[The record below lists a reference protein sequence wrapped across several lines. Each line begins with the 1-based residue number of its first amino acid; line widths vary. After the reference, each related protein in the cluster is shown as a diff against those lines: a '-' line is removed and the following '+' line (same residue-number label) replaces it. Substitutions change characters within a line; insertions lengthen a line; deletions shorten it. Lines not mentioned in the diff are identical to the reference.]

1 MSGSL
6 RFPAFYID
14 RDVFRMKNKIS
25 RRQFLQVAGASAAAL
40 LLASCSGNSASSVSS
55 SSVASSAA
63 SSVAASSA
71 AASSEATSTV
81 TTTGKTLVVYFSAT
95 GTTQGVAQTI
105 ADTVGADLF
114 EVVPSDPYTSDDLT
128 WTNNDSRVSREHNDE
143 GLRAVALESTDV
155 DGWDDYDTVF
165 IGYPIWWGIAAWPM
179 SSFVAVNDFTGKT
192 VIPFCTSVS
201 SGIGQSG
208 ELLAEL
214 AGTGSW
220 LDGYRFSSST
230 TANDIAAL
238 PESLSL

>member
-1 MSGSL
+1 
-6 RFPAFYID
+6 
-14 RDVFRMKNKIS
+14 MKNKIS
-25 RRQFLQVAGASAAAL
+25 RCQFLQAAGASAAAL

-71 AASSEATSTV
+71 AAFSEATSTV

-95 GTTQGVAQTI
+95 GTTEGVAQTI

-192 VIPFCTSVS
+192 IIPFCTSTS

-238 PESLSL
+238 AESLSL

>member
-1 MSGSL
+1 
-6 RFPAFYID
+6 
-14 RDVFRMKNKIS
+14 MKNKIS
-25 RRQFLQVAGASAAAL
+25 RRQFLQAAGASAAAL
-40 LLASCSGNSASSVSS
+40 LLASCSGNSVSSVSS

-95 GTTQGVAQTI
+95 GTTQSVAQTI

-114 EVVPSDPYTSDDLT
+114 EVVPSDPYTSDDLN

-179 SSFVAVNDFTGKT
+179 SSFVSDNDFSGKN
-192 VIPFCTSVS
+192 VVPFCTSLS

-214 AGTGSW
+214 VDAGTW
-220 LDGYRFSSST
+220 LDGQRFSRGSSE
-230 TANDIAAL
+230 ADIASWVNGL
-238 PESLSL
+238 NL

>member
-14 RDVFRMKNKIS
+14 RGVFRMKNKIS
-25 RRQFLQVAGASAAAL
+25 RRQFLQAAGASAAAL

-179 SSFVAVNDFTGKT
+179 NGFVSANDFSGKN
-192 VIPFCTSVS
+192 VVPFCTSLS

-208 ELLAEL
+208 KLLAEL

-220 LDGYRFSSST
+220 LDGQRFSRSSSE
-230 TANDIAAL
+230 ADIASWVNGL
-238 PESLSL
+238 NL

>member
-1 MSGSL
+1 
-6 RFPAFYID
+6 
-14 RDVFRMKNKIS
+14 MKNKIS
-25 RRQFLQVAGASAAAL
+25 RRQFLQAAGASAAAL

-55 SSVASSAA
+55 SS
-63 SSVAASSA
+63 A
-71 AASSEATSTV
+71 AASSEAASTV

-114 EVVPSDPYTSDDLT
+114 EVVPSDPYTSDDLN

-143 GLRAVALESTDV
+143 GLRAVALESTGV
-155 DGWDDYDTVF
+155 DGWDNYDTVF

-192 VIPFCTSVS
+192 VIPFCTSTS

-208 ELLAEL
+208 DLLAEL
-214 AGTGSW
+214 ADAGTW
-220 LDGYRFSSST
+220 LDGQRFSRGSSE
-230 TANDIAAL
+230 ADIASWVNGL
-238 PESLSL
+238 NL

>member
-1 MSGSL
+1 MNK
-6 RFPAFYID
+6 
-14 RDVFRMKNKIS
+14 MKNKIS

-55 SSVASSAA
+55 SS
-63 SSVAASSA
+63 A
-71 AASSEATSTV
+71 AASSEAASTV

-114 EVVPSDPYTSDDLT
+114 EVVPSDPYTSDDLN

-192 VIPFCTSVS
+192 VIPFCTSLS

-214 AGTGSW
+214 ADVGTW
-220 LDGYRFSSST
+220 LDGQRFSRGSSE
-230 TANDIAAL
+230 ADIASWVNGL
-238 PESLSL
+238 NL

>member
-1 MSGSL
+1 MNK
-6 RFPAFYID
+6 
-14 RDVFRMKNKIS
+14 MKNKIS

-55 SSVASSAA
+55 SS
-63 SSVAASSA
+63 A
-71 AASSEATSTV
+71 AASSEAASTV

-114 EVVPSDPYTSDDLT
+114 EVVPSDPYTSDDLN

-143 GLRAVALESTDV
+143 GLRAVALESTGV

-192 VIPFCTSVS
+192 VIPFCTSTS

-214 AGTGSW
+214 ADAGTW
-220 LDGYRFSSST
+220 LDGQRFSRSSSE
-230 TANDIAAL
+230 ADIASWVNGL
-238 PESLSL
+238 NL

>member
-1 MSGSL
+1 
-6 RFPAFYID
+6 
-14 RDVFRMKNKIS
+14 MKNKIS
-25 RRQFLQVAGASAAAL
+25 RRQFLQVAGASAAAM
-40 LLASCSGNSASSVSS
+40 LLASCSGNSAGSVSS

-63 SSVAASSA
+63 SSVAASSEAASSA
-71 AASSEATSTV
+71 AASSEATRTV

-114 EVVPSDPYTSDDLT
+114 EVVPSDPYTSDDLN

-179 SSFVAVNDFTGKT
+179 SSFVAANDFSGKN
-192 VIPFCTSVS
+192 VVPFCTSLS

-220 LDGYRFSSST
+220 LDGYRFT
-230 TANDIAAL
+230 TPNDIAELA
-238 PESLSL
+238 ESLSL

>member
-1 MSGSL
+1 
-6 RFPAFYID
+6 
-14 RDVFRMKNKIS
+14 MKNKIS
-25 RRQFLQVAGASAAAL
+25 RRQFLQAAGASAAAL

-114 EVVPSDPYTSDDLT
+114 EVVPSDPYTSDDLN

-192 VIPFCTSVS
+192 VIPFCTSLS

-238 PESLSL
+238 AESLSL

>member
-1 MSGSL
+1 
-6 RFPAFYID
+6 
-14 RDVFRMKNKIS
+14 MKNKIS
-25 RRQFLQVAGASAAAL
+25 RRQFLQVADASAAAL

-55 SSVASSAA
+55 SSAASSAA

-95 GTTQGVAQTI
+95 GTTEGVAQAI

-114 EVVPSDPYTSDDLT
+114 EVVPSDPYTSDDLN

-143 GLRAVALESTDV
+143 GLRAVALESTNV

-192 VIPFCTSVS
+192 VIPFCTSTS

-238 PESLSL
+238 AESLSL

>member
-14 RDVFRMKNKIS
+14 RGVFRMKNKIS

-71 AASSEATSTV
+71 AASSETANTV

-143 GLRAVALESTDV
+143 GLRTVALESTDV

-192 VIPFCTSVS
+192 VIPFCTSTS

-238 PESLSL
+238 AESLSL

>member
-6 RFPAFYID
+6 RLPAFYID

-55 SSVASSAA
+55 SSVAASSEAA
-63 SSVAASSA
+63 SRA
-71 AASSEATSTV
+71 AASSETASTV

-114 EVVPSDPYTSDDLT
+114 EVVPSDPYTSDDLN

-192 VIPFCTSVS
+192 VIPFCTSTS

-214 AGTGSW
+214 ADVGTW
-220 LDGYRFSSST
+220 LDGQRFSRGSSES
-230 TANDIAAL
+230 DIASWIAGL
-238 PESLSL
+238 NL

>member
-1 MSGSL
+1 
-6 RFPAFYID
+6 
-14 RDVFRMKNKIS
+14 MKNKIS
-25 RRQFLQVAGASAAAL
+25 RRQFLQAAGASAAAL

-55 SSVASSAA
+55 SSVAASSEAA
-63 SSVAASSA
+63 SRA

-95 GTTQGVAQTI
+95 GTTEGVAQAI

-114 EVVPSDPYTSDDLT
+114 EVVPSDPYTSDDLN
-128 WTNNDSRVSREHNDE
+128 WPNNDSRVSREHNDE

-179 SSFVAVNDFTGKT
+179 SSFVSANDFSGKN
-192 VIPFCTSVS
+192 VVPFCTSLS

-220 LDGYRFSSST
+220 LDGQRFSRGSSE
-230 TANDIAAL
+230 ADIASWVNGL
-238 PESLSL
+238 NL

>member
-1 MSGSL
+1 
-6 RFPAFYID
+6 
-14 RDVFRMKNKIS
+14 MKNKIS

-63 SSVAASSA
+63 SSVAASSEAASSA

-114 EVVPSDPYTSDDLT
+114 EVVPSDPYTSDDLN

-179 SSFVAVNDFTGKT
+179 SSFVAANDFSGKN
-192 VIPFCTSVS
+192 VVPFCTSLS

-208 ELLAEL
+208 KLLAEL

-230 TANDIAAL
+230 TVNDIAAL
-238 PESLSL
+238 AESLSL

>member
-1 MSGSL
+1 MNK
-6 RFPAFYID
+6 
-14 RDVFRMKNKIS
+14 MKNKIS

-55 SSVASSAA
+55 SS
-63 SSVAASSA
+63 A
-71 AASSEATSTV
+71 AASSEAASTV
-81 TTTGKTLVVYFSAT
+81 TTTGKTLVGYFSAT

-114 EVVPSDPYTSDDLT
+114 EVVPSDPYTSDDLN

-143 GLRAVALESTDV
+143 GLRAVALESTGV
-155 DGWDDYDTVF
+155 DGWDNYDTVF

-192 VIPFCTSVS
+192 VIPFCTSTS

-208 ELLAEL
+208 DLLAEL
-214 AGTGSW
+214 ADAGTW
-220 LDGYRFSSST
+220 LDGQRFSRGSSE
-230 TANDIAAL
+230 ADIASWVNGL
-238 PESLSL
+238 NL